1 MILPE
6 DTKIDIINKDIFE
19 TIFLESVK
27 CYPLEGKKLKTCSN
41 NCKQIMLKQLEILQP
56 KLIII

>member
-27 CYPLEGKKLKTCSN
+27 CYPLERKKLKTCSN